1 MSKYF
6 DNKDSFLEPRV
17 NQYNSHMVMTNVS
30 QPTRKKYI
38 NIDSRTLDVS
48 GNSIANYTIS
58 LPERINNVKSIMV
71 CNAEVPISYYNVSS
85 NLGNNSFGV
94 YDVTAG
100 TSGSVV
106 VSNGNY
112 TSSTLVT
119 EINSKLYALG
129 SDFVDLSFNVYNN
142 FVISSVESTSGV
154 ATSGIDVNFAVNS
167 SNEFDKYNFKSKL
180 GWLLGFRDTSYNMTS
195 TTRTAEALPDLNG
208 PRYLYLVVDEFTKGN
223 QSSFL
228 AINTR
233 SQIQGNILARITMN
247 KTTFGFGNILPA
259 NNFNGYLLTDRR
271 SYNGRVD
278 LQKLKI
284 QLTDEYGTPV
294 DLNGSGFSFCL
305 EVEYE

>member
-38 NIDSRTLDVS
+38 NIDSRNLDVS
-48 GNSIANYTIS
+48 GNSIANYTIT

-94 YDVTAG
+94 YDVNYG
-100 TSGSVV
+100 YSGSVV

-119 EINSKLYALG
+119 EINSKLTALG
-129 SDFVDLSFNVYNN
+129 NNFDDLSFNVYNN
-142 FVISSVESTSGV
+142 FVISSVKSTSSV
-154 ATSGIDVNFAVNS
+154 ATSGINVNFAVNS
-167 SNEFDKYNFKSKL
+167 SNEFDKYNFKAKL
-180 GWLLGFRDTSYNMTS
+180 GWLLGFRDTSYNITS
-195 TTRTAEALPDLNG
+195 TTKTAEALPDLNG

-247 KTTFGFGNILPA
+247 RTTFGFGNILPA

-284 QLTDEYGTPV
+284 QLTDEYGIPV

>member
-38 NIDSRTLDVS
+38 NIDTRTLDVS

-94 YDVTAG
+94 YNVDEG
-100 TSGSVV
+100 SSGSVV

-129 SDFVDLSFNVYNN
+129 SDFEDLSFNIYNN
-142 FVISSVESTSGV
+142 FVISSVKNDSTYASTGV
-154 ATSGIDVNFAVNS
+154 DVNFAVNS
-167 SNEFDKYNFKSKL
+167 NNEFDKYNFKSKL

>member
-38 NIDSRTLDVS
+38 NFDTRSLDSS
-48 GNSIANYTIS
+48 GNSIANYTIN
-58 LPERINNVKSIMV
+58 LPERINNVKSIMA
-71 CNAEVPISYYNVSS
+71 CNVEVPITFFNVSS

-94 YDVTAG
+94 YDVNSG
-100 TSGSVV
+100 YSGSVV
-106 VSNGNY
+106 VSDGNY
-112 TSSTLVT
+112 TSSTITT
-119 EINSKLYALG
+119 EINSKLTALG
-129 SDFVDLSFNVYNN
+129 NNFDDLSFNVVNN
-142 FVISSVESTSGV
+142 YVITSVKSGSA
-154 ATSGIDVNFAVNS
+154 ATSGIDLNFAVNS
-167 SNEFDKYNFKSKL
+167 NNEFDKYNFKSKL
-180 GWLLGFRDTSYNMTS
+180 GWLLGFRDTSFNITS
-195 TTRTAEALPDLNG
+195 TTKTATALPDLNG

-228 AINTR
+228 AVDTR
-233 SQIQGNILARITMN
+233 SQVQSNILARIVMD
-247 KTTFGFGNILPA
+247 KTNHGFGNILPA
-259 NNFNGYLLTDRR
+259 NNYNGLLLTDRR

-284 QLTDEYGTPV
+284 QLTDEYGTPI

>member
-30 QPTRKKYI
+30 QPSRKKYI
-38 NIDSRTLDVS
+38 NIDSRNLDVS
-48 GNSIANYTIS
+48 GNSIANYTIM

-71 CNAEVPISYYNVSS
+71 CNAELPISYYNVSS
-85 NLGNNSFGV
+85 NLGNNTFGV
-94 YDVTAG
+94 YDVTG
-100 TSGSVV
+100 GSSGSVV
-106 VSNGNY
+106 VSDGNY

-119 EINSKLYALG
+119 EINSKLTALG
-129 SDFVDLSFNVYNN
+129 NNFDDLSFNVYNN
-142 FVISSVESTSGV
+142 FVISSVKSTSGV
-154 ATSGIDVNFAVNS
+154 ATTGIDVNFAVNS
-167 SNEFDKYNFKSKL
+167 SNEFDKYNFKAKL

-228 AINTR
+228 AINTK

-284 QLTDEYGTPV
+284 QLTDEYGTPI

>member
-38 NIDSRTLDVS
+38 NIDSRNLDVS
-48 GNSIANYTIS
+48 GNSIANYTIT

-94 YDVTAG
+94 YDVDNEI
-100 TSGSVV
+100 SGSVV
-106 VSNGNY
+106 VSDGNY

-119 EINSKLYALG
+119 EINSKLTALG
-129 SDFVDLSFNVYNN
+129 NNFDDLSFNVYNN
-142 FVISSVESTSGV
+142 FVISSVKSTSGV
-154 ATSGIDVNFAVNS
+154 ATTGIDVNFAVNS
-167 SNEFDKYNFKSKL
+167 SNEFDKYNFKAKL
-180 GWLLGFRDTSYNMTS
+180 GWLLGFRDTSYNITS
-195 TTRTAEALPDLNG
+195 TTKTAEALPDLNG

-247 KTTFGFGNILPA
+247 RTTFGFGNILPA

-284 QLTDEYGTPV
+284 QLTDEYGIPV

>member
-38 NIDSRTLDVS
+38 NIDTRSLDSS
-48 GNSIANYTIS
+48 GNSIANYTIT
-58 LPERINNVKSIMV
+58 LPERINNVKSIMA
-71 CNAEVPISYYNVSS
+71 CNLEIPITFFNISS

-94 YDVTAG
+94 YDVDNG
-100 TSGSVV
+100 YSGSVV
-106 VSNGNY
+106 VSDGNY
-112 TSSTLVT
+112 TSSTITT
-119 EINSKLYALG
+119 EINSKLTALG
-129 SDFVDLSFNVYNN
+129 YNFDDLSFNVVNN
-142 FVISSVESTSGV
+142 YVITSVKSGSS
-154 ATSGIDVNFAVNS
+154 ATSGINVNFAVNS
-167 SNEFDKYNFKSKL
+167 NNEFDKYNFKSKL
-180 GWLLGFRDTSYNMTS
+180 GWLLGFRDTSYNITG
-195 TTRTAEALPDLNG
+195 TKKTADALPDLNG

-228 AINTR
+228 AIDTR
-233 SQIQGNILARITMN
+233 SQIQSNILARVVMD
-247 KTTFGFGNILPA
+247 KTVHGFGNILPA
-259 NNFNGYLLTDRR
+259 NNYNGLLLTDRR
-271 SYNGRVD
+271 TYNGRVD

>member
-38 NIDSRTLDVS
+38 NFDTRSLDSS
-48 GNSIANYTIS
+48 GNGIANYTIN
-58 LPERINNVKSIMV
+58 LPERINNVKSIMA
-71 CNAEVPISYYNVSS
+71 CNVEVPITFFNVSS

-94 YDVTAG
+94 YDVYYSR
-100 TSGSVV
+100 SGSVV
-106 VSNGNY
+106 VSDGNY
-112 TSSTLVT
+112 TSSSITT
-119 EINSKLYALG
+119 EINSKLTALG
-129 SDFVDLSFNVYNN
+129 YNFEDLSFNVVNN
-142 FVISSVESTSGV
+142 YVITSVMTGSQ

-167 SNEFDKYNFKSKL
+167 NNEFDKYNFKSKL
-180 GWLLGFRDTSYNMTS
+180 GWLLGFRDTSFNITG
-195 TTRTAEALPDLNG
+195 TTKTATALPDLNG

-228 AINTR
+228 AVDTR
-233 SQIQGNILARITMN
+233 SQIQSNILARVVMD
-247 KTTFGFGNILPA
+247 KTNHGFGNILPA
-259 NNFNGYLLTDRR
+259 NNYNGLLLTDRR
-271 SYNGRVD
+271 TYNGRVD

-294 DLNGSGFSFCL
+294 DLNGAGFSFCL

>member
-38 NIDSRTLDVS
+38 NIDSRNLDVS
-48 GNSIANYTIS
+48 GNSIANYTIT

-94 YDVTAG
+94 YDVNYG
-100 TSGSVV
+100 YSGSVV

-119 EINSKLYALG
+119 EINSKLTALG
-129 SDFVDLSFNVYNN
+129 NNFDDLSFNVYNN
-142 FVISSVESTSGV
+142 FVTSSVKSTSPAV
-154 ATSGIDVNFAVNS
+154 TKGINVNFAVNS
-167 SNEFDKYNFKSKL
+167 SNEFDKYNFKAKL
-180 GWLLGFRDTSYNMTS
+180 GWLLGFRDTSYNITS
-195 TTRTAEALPDLNG
+195 TTKTAEALPDLNG

-247 KTTFGFGNILPA
+247 RTTFGFGNILPA

-284 QLTDEYGTPV
+284 QLTDEYGIPV

>member
-38 NIDSRTLDVS
+38 NIDSRNLDVS
-48 GNSIANYTIS
+48 GNSIANYTIT

-94 YDVTAG
+94 YDVTG
-100 TSGSVV
+100 GISGSVV

-119 EINSKLYALG
+119 EINSKLTAL
-129 SDFVDLSFNVYNN
+129 SNNFDDLSFNVYNN
-142 FVISSVESTSGV
+142 FVISSVKSDSTV

-167 SNEFDKYNFKSKL
+167 SNEFDKYNFKAKL

-247 KTTFGFGNILPA
+247 RTTFGFGNILPA

>member
-30 QPTRKKYI
+30 QSTRKKYI
-38 NIDSRTLDVS
+38 NIDSRNLDVS
-48 GNSIANYTIS
+48 GNSIANYTIM

-94 YDVTAG
+94 YDVYNSR
-100 TSGSVV
+100 SGSVV
-106 VSNGNY
+106 VSDGNY
-112 TSSTLVT
+112 TSSTITT
-119 EINSKLYALG
+119 EINSKLTALG
-129 SDFVDLSFNVYNN
+129 YNFQDLSFNVVNN
-142 FVISSVESTSGV
+142 YVISSVKSGSS
-154 ATSGIDVNFAVNS
+154 ATTGIDVNFAVNS

-180 GWLLGFRDTSYNMTS
+180 GWLLGFRDTSFNITG
-195 TTRTAEALPDLNG
+195 TKKTATALPDLNG

-284 QLTDEYGTPV
+284 QLTDEYGTPI

>member
-38 NIDSRTLDVS
+38 NIDTRTLDVS
-48 GNSIANYTIS
+48 GNSIANYTIT

-94 YDVTAG
+94 YDVAAG
-100 TSGSVV
+100 SSGSVV

-119 EINSKLYALG
+119 EINSKLTAL
-129 SDFVDLSFNVYNN
+129 SNNFDDLSFNVYNN
-142 FVISSVESTSGV
+142 FVVSSVKISSP
-154 ATSGIDVNFAVNS
+154 ATSGINVNFAVNS
-167 SNEFDKYNFKSKL
+167 SNEFDKYNFKAKL

-195 TTRTAEALPDLNG
+195 TPRTAEALPDLNG

>member
-38 NIDSRTLDVS
+38 NIDTRTLDVS

-94 YDVTAG
+94 YNVDNA

-129 SDFVDLSFNVYNN
+129 SDFEDLSFNIYNN
-142 FVISSVESTSGV
+142 FVISSVKNDSTYASTGV
-154 ATSGIDVNFAVNS
+154 DVNFAVNS
-167 SNEFDKYNFKSKL
+167 SNEFDKYNFKAKL
-180 GWLLGFRDTSYNMTS
+180 GWLLGFRDTSYNMTR
-195 TTRTAEALPDLNG
+195 TTRTAEALPDLIG

>member
-38 NIDSRTLDVS
+38 NIDSRNLDVS
-48 GNSIANYTIS
+48 GNSIANYTIT

-94 YDVTAG
+94 YDVSAG
-100 TSGSVV
+100 ISGSVV
-106 VSNGNY
+106 VSDGNY

-119 EINSKLYALG
+119 EINSKLTALG
-129 SDFVDLSFNVYNN
+129 DNFDDLSFNVYNN
-142 FVISSVESTSGV
+142 FVVSSIKSTSDV
-154 ATSGIDVNFAVNS
+154 ATTGIDVNFAVNS
-167 SNEFDKYNFKSKL
+167 SNEFDKYNFKAKL

-247 KTTFGFGNILPA
+247 RTTFGFGNILPA

-284 QLTDEYGTPV
+284 QLTDEYGIPV

>member
-38 NIDSRTLDVS
+38 NIDSRNLDVS
-48 GNSIANYTIS
+48 GNSIANYTIT

-94 YDVTAG
+94 YDVTG
-100 TSGSVV
+100 GSSGSVV

-119 EINSKLYALG
+119 EINSKLTAL
-129 SDFVDLSFNVYNN
+129 SNNFDDLSFNVYNN
-142 FVISSVESTSGV
+142 FVISSVKSDSTV

-167 SNEFDKYNFKSKL
+167 SNEFDKYNFKAKL

>member
-1 MSKYF
+1 MRKYF

-38 NIDSRTLDVS
+38 NIDTRTLDVS

-94 YDVTAG
+94 YNVDNA

-129 SDFVDLSFNVYNN
+129 SDFEDLSFNIYNN
-142 FVISSVESTSGV
+142 FVISSVKNDSTYASTGV
-154 ATSGIDVNFAVNS
+154 DVNFAVNS

-180 GWLLGFRDTSYNMTS
+180 GWLLGFRDTSYNITS